1 MESDDGG
8 SAPKRPKLVR
18 KRDRA
23 PSDSDSDARRPQ
35 NRSAH
40 VRALVHED
48 DDLLADDAVSLL
60 SFDAHTPRDGSR
72 EELLD
77 EGGGSAAL
85 DDDAIPS
92 SAAAAAA
99 PSSSNAERL
108 LALLKEAPTDEASM
122 SLPELQ
128 TVFALFRNAWVS
140 PHARNIDFRTTIA
153 EAAERFGSTSVD
165 GKGQSM
171 RDLVFTSQLET
182 THIDNAYNKE
192 LFVWVQLLYQF
203 RSQNLLEIGASN
215 SLEDRDG
222 RGDNDL
228 GLDGVCNSSYSL
240 AADFKSILECLISCR
255 DLLKAHMR
263 FLKSVNPT
271 IDSAAPPTLDPFQAM
286 PFDPSQK
293 FTPFHELA
301 LFVLQKLKEHG
312 FRKFRG
318 GCWRPILTEPLATG
332 EVSEDGSPVMRRVP
346 THAWEPVMSGGK
358 SVDIEQFIVAVVK
371 KEDHVKHWTTMT
383 MGSNL
388 VNLVIFLRDRSDE
401 IEFATLKPDRDFISF
416 RNGILDI
423 RGVDGEGPRFFH
435 FPITTPLRVPHVVS
449 NNYINGHFGG
459 RGSEEE
465 EGLCSGWPSLP
476 ELFVCGR
483 KRLPMD
489 PQPSTHPD
497 MYKGKAERD
506 KAPDVIDWFSVW
518 SLLNSESFGPDW
530 STPTFNSIFFSQLKP
545 AEADDDGRV
554 SEEPH
559 TLFWMQSF
567 NELIKAQ
574 ARRVP
579 DMFPSGPMKEWP
591 QDVLQQLQGREFA
604 HMVVWHY
611 ALLGRLLFR
620 VNDKDSWQ
628 VIQMI
633 KGVAGCG
640 KSTILNLVGKFFRT
654 EDVETLSNQTR
665 GGGRAIGVLETVFD
679 KFLWRVYGI
688 KENFGLDQ
696 SAFQSMVSGEIVPID
711 RLNQKTL
718 SVAWTVPG
726 ILAGNEFGGWRDNS
740 GSILR
745 RVLVS
750 NFAHIIDEKTKDPLM
765 PTKLDKEMPA
775 VLHKCLL
782 AYSFL
787 TTIYKGSDVWQ
798 IVPEYFRWTRSK
810 LSAASDPLASFLA
823 STPLFVKEA
832 SSCVPLSTLIAA
844 FKEWATGEGL
854 SRHQMQSVTSMDEDK
869 LKPSLA
875 TQALQYVRVSHSN
888 RAEIDAALQPHFDV
902 PSDWNKGKGF
912 VVVRGLS
919 KVDEK

>member
-1 MESDDGG
+1 MESDDPSG
-8 SAPKRPKLVR
+8 SAPSRKSAR
-18 KRDRA
+18 KRERTSSESSAERA
-23 PSDSDSDARRPQ
+23 PVRRRAGRD
-35 NRSAH
+35 NATH
-40 VRALVHED
+40 VRALVHEEGDSDEDGLSDHD
-48 DDLLADDAVSLL
+48 DDAAPTAHDDAASLL
-60 SFDAHTPRDGSR
+60 SF
-72 EELLD
+72 
-77 EGGGSAAL
+77 
-85 DDDAIPS
+85 
-92 SAAAAAA
+92 A
-99 PSSSNAERL
+99 PSVRVARGASCGAADVASTGPERT
-108 LALLKEAPTDEASM
+108 LALLKEAPTDDFVM
-122 SLPELQ
+122 SLDELQ
-128 TVFALFRNAWVS
+128 AVFSLFRSAWVS
-140 PHARNIDFRTTIA
+140 PRAREVDFKQTIA
-153 EAAERFGSTSVD
+153 EAAERFGATSVD
-165 GKGQSM
+165 GRGRCL
-171 RDLVFTSQLET
+171 RDLVFTTHLET
-182 THIDNAYNKE
+182 HHIDVAYNKE

-203 RSQNLLEIGASN
+203 RLQNMLEIGGGTSA
-215 SLEDRDG
+215 LPERDG
-222 RGDNDL
+222 ARGDEDL
-228 GLDGVCNSSYSL
+228 GLDGVCNSSYGL
-240 AADFKSILECLISCR
+240 ASDFKAILECLISCR

-293 FTPFHELA
+293 FSPFHELT
-301 LFVLQKLKEHG
+301 LFVLQKLREHG

-318 GCWRPILTEPLATG
+318 GCWRPILSDPLPTG
-332 EVSEDGSPVMRRVP
+332 DVHDDGTPVMRRVP
-346 THAWEPVMSGGK
+346 THAWEPVMAAGK

-371 KEDHVKHWTTMT
+371 KEDHTKHWTTMT
-383 MGSNL
+383 TGSNL
-388 VNLVIFLRDRSDE
+388 QNLVSFLRERSDE
-401 IEFATLKPDRDFISF
+401 LEFQTLKPDRDFISF
-416 RNGILDI
+416 KNGILDI
-423 RGVDGEGPRFFH
+423 RGVESEGPRFFP
-435 FPITTPLRVPHVVS
+435 FPIATPLRVPHVVS
-449 NNYINGHFGG
+449 NNYIAGHFGA
-459 RGSEEE
+459 RRTDEP
-465 EGLCSGWPSLP
+465 GLCNGWPSLP
-476 ELFVCGR
+476 DLFACGN
-483 KRLPMD
+483 KRFPFD
-489 PQPSTHPD
+489 PLPSTHPD
-497 MYKGKAERD
+497 MYKTKSDKD
-506 KAPDVIDWFSVW
+506 KAPDFVDWMSLW
-518 SLLNSESFGPDW
+518 ALLNSEAYGSEW
-530 STPTFNSIFFSQLKP
+530 LTPTFNSIFFSQLKP
-545 AEADDDGRV
+545 EEMVEGV
-554 SEEPH
+554 CEEPH
-559 TLFWMQSF
+559 TLFWIQSF

-579 DMFPSGPMKEWP
+579 DMFPKKPFKEWP
-591 QDVLQQLQGREFA
+591 RDVLTQLQGREFA

-640 KSTILNLVGKFFRT
+640 KSTILNLVGKFFRP

-665 GGGRAIGVLETVFD
+665 GGGRAIGVLETVYD
-679 KFLWRVYGI
+679 KFLWRVYEI

-711 RLNQKTL
+711 RLNQKTI

-782 AYSFL
+782 AYCFL
-787 TTIYKGSDVWQ
+787 STVYKGCDIWQ

-823 STPLFVKEA
+823 SSPLFVKDA

-844 FKEWATGEGL
+844 FKEWATGEGI
-854 SRHQMQSVTSMDEDK
+854 SRHQMQTVTSMDEDK

-875 TQALQYVRVSHSN
+875 TQGLQYLRVTSAN
-888 RAEIDAALQPHFDV
+888 RAEVEAALREPSEL

-912 VVVRGLS
+912 VVVRGIR
-919 KVDEK
+919 KEEK

>member
-8 SAPKRPKLVR
+8 SPPKRAKLR
-18 KRDRA
+18 KRDR
-23 PSDSDSDARRPQ
+23 SESDSDARRAEG
-35 NRSAH
+35 RAAH

-48 DDLLADDAVSLL
+48 DDILADDAVSLL
-60 SFDAHTPRDGSR
+60 SFDASRPPPRAEHSEEDGGT
-72 EELLD
+72 EVGLV
-77 EGGGSAAL
+77 AH
-85 DDDAIPS
+85 
-92 SAAAAAA
+92 A
-99 PSSSNAERL
+99 PSSQAERL

-122 SLPELQ
+122 TLQELQ
-128 TVFALFRNAWVS
+128 TVFAQFRNAWVS

-153 EAAERFGSTSVD
+153 EAADRFGSTSVD
-165 GKGQSM
+165 GRGQSL

-182 THIDNAYNKE
+182 HPIDVAYNKE

-215 SLEDRDG
+215 ALEDREG
-222 RGDNDL
+222 RGDDDL

-332 EVSEDGSPVMRRVP
+332 EVAEDGTPVLRRVP

-383 MGSNL
+383 TGANL

-416 RNGILDI
+416 KNGILDI

-449 NNYINGHFGG
+449 NNYINGHFGV
-459 RGSEEE
+459 RGDET

-476 ELFVCGR
+476 EIFACGR

-489 PQPSTHPD
+489 PHPSTHPD
-497 MYKGKAERD
+497 MYKSKVERD

-518 SLLNSESFGPDW
+518 GLLNSDSFGPEW

-545 AEADDDGRV
+545 AEADDDGKV
-554 SEEPH
+554 AEEPH
-559 TLFWMQSF
+559 TLFWVQSF

-579 DMFPSGPMKEWP
+579 DMFPKGAMKEWP

-640 KSTILNLVGKFFRT
+640 KSTILNLVGKFFRP

-679 KFLWRVYGI
+679 KFLWRVYEI

-782 AYSFL
+782 AYCFL
-787 TTIYKGSDVWQ
+787 TTIFKGSDVWQ

-823 STPLFVKEA
+823 STPLFVKDA

-912 VVVRGLS
+912 VVVRGLA
-919 KVDEK
+919 KVEDK